1 MNGAL
6 CSQSEAHPWWKL
18 LKTIAG
24 IEVHELIHRLEFT
37 APYPAGLRWTVN
49 YRGPSWQTEESK
61 DKKMEIPNNT
71 RL

>member
-24 IEVHELIHRLEFT
+24 IEAHELNT
-37 APYPAGLRWTVN
+37 TGLN
-49 YRGPSWQTEESK
+49 LHHPSLL
-61 DKKMEIPNNT
+61 D
-71 RL
+71 